1 MAGASPKQAKASRT
15 KAPRAT
21 SPRKPVAYQG
31 EPGANSE
38 DAVAIC
44 FGETAMLPCRTLADA
59 FAAVQSG
66 RARAAV
72 VPVENST
79 AGSIV
84 ETYDLLRS
92 SGLVVAGE
100 VLWPVDH
107 CLVALPGQ
115 TLKDI
120 TQVYSHPQA
129 LAQCD
134 TFLREHRLEPVAA
147 ADTAGSARLLKE
159 RGLRGAAA
167 ISSRRAAVLY
177 GLDVLAEKIQ
187 ATRNNITRFFV
198 IARKPAPRGPRNKT
212 AIVIATPNR
221 PGALYWCLGALA
233 CRSINLTK
241 LEARPSREHP
251 WEYVFYAEFEGHADD
266 PEVDSAL
273 RDLATKASEVRVLG
287 SFPAAAEISGAAE
300 SSDAESR
307 LTKKSCPPKRNT
319 RSRRE

>member
-1 MAGASPKQAKASRT
+1 MTQARV
-15 KAPRAT
+15 
-21 SPRKPVAYQG
+21 KPIAYQG

-38 DAVAIC
+38 DAVVIS

-66 RARAAV
+66 QARAAV

-100 VLWPVDH
+100 VLLPVDH

-115 TLKDI
+115 TMKDI
-120 TQVYSHPQA
+120 RQVYSHPQA

-134 TFLREHRLEPVAA
+134 TFLREYHFEPVAA
-147 ADTAGSARLLKE
+147 GDTAGSARMLKE

-167 ISSRRAAVLY
+167 ISSRRAAALY

-198 IARKPAPRGPRNKT
+198 IAGKPAPRGPRNKT

-251 WEYVFYAEFEGHADD
+251 WEYLFYAEFEGHKDD
-266 PEVDSAL
+266 PAVGEAL

-287 SFPAAAEISGAAE
+287 SFPAAGEATTGEAA
-300 SSDAESR
+300 A
-307 LTKKSCPPKRNT
+307 KKSRRPKKT
-319 RSRRE
+319 S

>member
-1 MAGASPKQAKASRT
+1 MKQAKASAKQAKTSASRA
-15 KAPRAT
+15 APGRPA
-21 SPRKPVAYQG
+21 SARPVAYQG

-44 FGETAMLPCRTLADA
+44 FGETAMLPCRTLSDA

-100 VLWPVDH
+100 LLLPVDH

-115 TLKDI
+115 TLADI
-120 TQVYSHPQA
+120 AQVHSHPQA

-147 ADTAGSARLLKE
+147 TDTAGSARMLKE

-167 ISSRRAAVLY
+167 IASRRAAVLY

-187 ATRNNITRFFV
+187 AARNNITRFFV

-241 LEARPSREHP
+241 LEARPSRERP

-266 PEVDSAL
+266 PEIDSAL
-273 RDLATKASEVRVLG
+273 RDLATKSSEVRVLG
-287 SFPAAAEISGAAE
+287 SFPAAAEIPSE
-300 SSDAESR
+300 KSR
-307 LTKKSCPPKRNT
+307 PTKKSVQRKRNT
-319 RSRRE
+319 GSRRE